1 MNKITAIIPT
11 YNEAH
16 NIAAAIETVSWCD
29 EIIVVDSFSKDE
41 TIEIAK
47 SKGAKVL
54 SHEYEHS
61 AAQKNWV
68 IPQAKHEWILLL
80 DADERMSPKLNAE
93 IQKMLQENS
102 MKFDAYWIRREN
114 HFLGKK
120 INYSGW
126 QNDKVIRFF
135 KRDTCKYEDKKVHA
149 EVITS
154 GGISILKNRIVHYT
168 YKDFNHYMEKVH
180 RYTTLSAK
188 DHASKTGKVTLY
200 HLLIKPF
207 ARFVKHYIFN
217 LGILDG
223 KEGFIISR
231 LSAYSIFLR
240 YVKLSRIQKGE
251 KM

>member
-1 MNKITAIIPT
+1 MTKVTAIIPT

-16 NIAAAIETVSWCD
+16 NIAAAIETVKWCD
-29 EIIVVDSFSKDE
+29 EIIVVDSFSQDD
-41 TIEIAK
+41 TIAIAK
-47 SKGAKVL
+47 THGAKVL

-68 IPQAKHEWILLL
+68 IPQAANEWILLL
-80 DADERMSPKLNAE
+80 DADERMSPKLNEE

-120 INYSGW
+120 IKYSGW
-126 QNDKVIRFF
+126 QNDKVVRFF
-135 KRDTCKYEDKKVHA
+135 KRDTCQYENKKVHA
-149 EVITS
+149 EIITS
-154 GGISILKNRIVHYT
+154 GEISILKNRIVHYT

-188 DHASKTGKVTLY
+188 DHAHKTSKVTLY
-200 HLLIKPF
+200 HLLVKPF